1 MPKDIARI
9 MQMMLAPAGEMVH
22 QIGWKPSAD
31 VYRTNGGWLVKFDLA
46 GVRPTDIQVTVSGR
60 RLIVRGCR
68 RDWVVEEGRGCS
80 AYSME
85 ISYSTFERC
94 VELPCELD
102 EARTITEYRD
112 GMLLVQL
119 TIERGQP

>member
-1 MPKDIARI
+1 MPKDIAKL
-9 MQMMLAPAGEMVH
+9 MQMLSVPAANLFP

-31 VYRTNGGWLVKFDLA
+31 VYRTRGGWLVKFDLA
-46 GVRPTDIQVTVSGR
+46 GVRPTDIQVGISGR
-60 RLIVRGCR
+60 RLIVRGQR
-68 RDWVVEEGRGCS
+68 RDWVVEESQGCS

-94 VELPCELD
+94 VELPCDLD
-102 EARTITEYRD
+102 PARTITEYRD

-119 TIERGQP
+119 AIEGGQP